1 MAEAIQQNSRTTADL
16 RVAILG
22 NVDSGKSTLVGVL
35 SKYVLDD
42 GRGLARSHVLQHKHE
57 KEKGQTSAVALE
69 LIGFDG
75 SGSAVLPTKVTGKH
89 VKDFRDIATRSS
101 RLITMI
107 DLCGHEH
114 FLKTTVFGLMGMQ
127 PDMVML
133 LVGANAGVQKMT
145 REHLG
150 LTAALQLP
158 VIVVVTKI
166 DMAPKH
172 ILEDSLKRVDRVLR
186 LASRKKFSVN
196 DAEEAKAAAAA
207 MTSGNVA
214 PVFQISCITGEGLD
228 LLRLFYSEMACGA
241 GESLAGR
248 GIRTSTS
255 LLGKESQPIEQ
266 AEALLKDGDLE
277 AIECEM
283 HVDNVY
289 NVPGVGTVVSGSI
302 FQGIV
307 AVGMHLHL
315 GPDDL
320 GEFREV
326 RVQSIHRQCVPVDRV
341 FMGQQCTLAIKS
353 TGGGKLHSAKDALK
367 RQHIRKGMVML
378 SAKRVELI
386 KQCNSSGSL
395 AITTFEA
402 DVKVLH
408 HTTTIQIGYAPI
420 VHLGTIRQSA
430 FIEKITF
437 PNSAGAD
444 GGGATGAAASDAS
457 QNVLRTGSSALVQF
471 RFAYRP
477 EFVTPGR
484 PLVFREGTTK
494 GVGRVVRLL

>member
-1 MAEAIQQNSRTTADL
+1 
-16 RVAILG
+16 
-22 NVDSGKSTLVGVL
+22 
-35 SKYVLDD
+35 
-42 GRGLARSHVLQHKHE
+42 
-57 KEKGQTSAVALE
+57 
-69 LIGFDG
+69 
-75 SGSAVLPTKVTGKH
+75 
-89 VKDFRDIATRSS
+89 
-101 RLITMI
+101 MI

-114 FLKTTVFGLMGMQ
+114 FLKTTVYGLMGMA
-127 PDMVML
+127 PDLVML

-158 VIVVVTKI
+158 VVVVVTKI

-172 ILEDSLKRVDRVLR
+172 ILEESMKRVDRVLR
-186 LASRKKFSVN
+186 LASRKKFTVN
-196 DAEEAKAAAAA
+196 DIDDARAAAAA

-228 LLRLFYSEMACGA
+228 LLRTFYSEMACGA
-241 GESLAGR
+241 GQSLAGSGVR
-248 GIRTSTS
+248 ASTS
-255 LLGKESQPIEQ
+255 VGGKEAQTLEQ
-266 AEALLKDGDLE
+266 AEKFLREDNLE
-277 AIECEM
+277 AIECEF
-283 HVDNVY
+283 HIDNVY
-289 NVPGVGTVVSGSI
+289 NVPGVGTVVSGSVFHGVVTI
-302 FQGIV
+302 
-307 AVGMHLHL
+307 GMHLTL

-320 GEFREV
+320 GDFREV
-326 RVQSIHRQCVPVDRV
+326 RVGSIHRQCVPVDCV
-341 FMGQQCTLAIKS
+341 FAGQQSTFAIKA
-353 TGGGKLHSAKDALK
+353 TNTKVHHSNKEALK
-367 RQHIRKGMVML
+367 RQHIRKGMVLL
-378 SAKRVELI
+378 SQKRAEAL
-386 KQCNSSGSL
+386 KANHPTGSL

-430 FIEKITF
+430 YIEKISF
-437 PNSAGAD
+437 PKAATDSENLDGSEKVDNTPSAD
-444 GGGATGAAASDAS
+444 QSS
-457 QNVLRTGSSALVQF
+457 QNFLRTGSSALVQF